1 MGIAVLF
8 LVYLFGFFLDWFGF
22 GPRVGSL
29 SRDGL
34 GFRVGNG
41 EGVGI
46 ACAGLG
52 FGKSSLVGN
61 FGNFVVLGN
70 LF

>member
-1 MGIAVLF
+1 MVCF
-8 LVYLFGFFLDWFGF
+8 W
-22 GPRVGSL
+22 VGSL
-29 SRDGL
+29 SGDGL

-52 FGKSSLVGN
+52 FGKGSLVGN

-70 LF
+70 LFCFFGFASVGGWWH